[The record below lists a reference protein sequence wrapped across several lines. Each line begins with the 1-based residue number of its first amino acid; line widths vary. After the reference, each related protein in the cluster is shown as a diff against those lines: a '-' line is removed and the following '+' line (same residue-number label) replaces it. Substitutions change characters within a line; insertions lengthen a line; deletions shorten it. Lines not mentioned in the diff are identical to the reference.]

1 MRRSALSFSVVALM
15 FLAWPATALAATDP
29 GLGIAGTFAV
39 LAGTTITN
47 TGPSWITGELG
58 VAPGSS
64 VTGFPPGTSGF
75 LHIADAAATSAQTAL
90 IGAFSN
96 AAQPCDADY
105 SGVNLGGRTLGPG
118 AYCQATA
125 PSLTGTLTL
134 NGAGVYIFEI
144 GSTLVTAPGARVQ
157 LIGGAQPCDVF
168 WRVGSSATIGASTT
182 FVGNVMAL
190 TSISMQAGATLNG
203 RALALHGAVTLNTN
217 RIIQPAGCG
226 YPTPA
231 SVPPPTGNILPGT
244 LGGGLDQTIS
254 FGPLADKILG
264 EPPFDVSATA
274 SSGLPVAFTASGVC
288 SVSGAT
294 VSLSGT
300 GICTI
305 TAAQGGNATF
315 NPAPNVSQAFEVLSP
330 SQFAQGVIDATSGM
344 GLMPGTATSLT
355 SKLEAYIASTARGNG
370 SAACGQLGAF
380 VNYVNAQSGHQISTA
395 GAVLLLADATR
406 LATASGC

>member
-1 MRRSALSFSVVALM
+1 M

-39 LAGTTITN
+39 VAGTTITN
-47 TGPSWITGELG
+47 SGPSWITGELG
-58 VAPGSS
+58 LAPGNG
-64 VTGFPPGTSGF
+64 VTGFPPGTSGA
-75 LHIADAAATSAQTAL
+75 LHIADPAATSAQTSL
-90 IGAFSN
+90 VTAFLN
-96 AAQPCDADY
+96 AAGQLCDADL

-118 AYCQATA
+118 AYCQSTA

-190 TSISMQAGATLNG
+190 TSISMQTGATLNG
-203 RALALHGAVTLNTN
+203 RALALHGAVTLDTN

-226 YPTPA
+226 YPTPTFVA
-231 SVPPPTGNILPGT
+231 PPPGNILPGT
-244 LGGGLDQTIS
+244 LGGGVDQTIR

-274 SSGLPVAFTASGVC
+274 SSGLPDAFTASGVC

-294 VSLSGT
+294 VSLSAT

-305 TAAQGGNATF
+305 TAAQAGNATF
-315 NPAPNVSQAFEVLSP
+315 NPAPSVSQSFDVLLP

-344 GLMPGTATSLT
+344 GLMPGTVTSLT
-355 SKLEAYIASTARGNG
+355 SKVEAYIASTARGEG
-370 SAACGQLGAF
+370 TAACGQLGAF
-380 VNYVNAQSGHQISTA
+380 VNYVNAQSGHQISTV
-395 GAVLLLADATR
+395 GAALLLADATR
-406 LATASGC
+406 LITASGC